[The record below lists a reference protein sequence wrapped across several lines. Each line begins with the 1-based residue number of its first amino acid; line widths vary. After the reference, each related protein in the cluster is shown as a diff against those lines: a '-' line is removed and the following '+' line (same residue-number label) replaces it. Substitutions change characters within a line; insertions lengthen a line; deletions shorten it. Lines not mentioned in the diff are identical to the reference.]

1 MVERVQRVRRKGLE
15 LFESPKEVT
24 VRKAWALVAAIGLWA
39 AGQVLNIG
47 IFEDLTTTNIWAR
60 IGPDATVWNTY
71 VLAGQHG
78 ALYGPVAPVW
88 TWLPSLAEGF
98 PSPFVEEDGKWV
110 ATVKIRQGIFWTDGT
125 PLTADDVVFTFNVLL
140 TEVDGMPMALALGGN
155 WPSYC
160 PSSLLA
166 VEKVDDYTVRF
177 VYAAEPGLGEWT
189 FGALGCPIVQKAYW
203 EPKWQAALQTEDPAG
218 SLLAV
223 VPEDEPILGGYDL
236 VRWEPG
242 AFAVVDKNPT
252 YYATGE
258 TLVLYAGGGAAI
270 RNPKLNYSFEAYG
283 GATGPVLYELTEGPY
298 VDSIVYPIY
307 LNQEAAVLAL
317 QKGEIAMFL
326 NPLGLAKGFEDRLRA
341 TPGVQIISNPPWGFR
356 YLAFNLRREPMN
368 YKAFRV
374 AIATLIDREYVAE
387 SVFQG
392 IITPM
397 YSAVPESNPFW
408 YNPNI
413 VVYGRGLTR
422 AERVAEAV
430 RVLKEA
436 GFSWEAEPKVIHPG
450 TRNEAVIGVLPDGTE
465 VPAPKGFKL
474 PDGRDC
480 PELELLAP
488 SAGYD
493 PLRATFALY
502 IEQWCRELAI
512 PVKANLTGFNVLVNK
527 VWAPDGFDFD
537 MYILGW
543 SLGNPAF
550 PDYLYYFW
558 HSSQDVPEGFNT
570 PGYRNPE
577 YDRLAEAFLAAK
589 SVAEAR
595 PLVFRMQELLA
606 EDVPYVILFDTPI
619 KEAFRADRIAF
630 PYTEVLGG
638 IQFVWPLTTVKAL
651 K

>member
-1 MVERVQRVRRKGLE
+1 MVRG
-15 LFESPKEVT
+15 
-24 VRKAWALVAAIGLWA
+24 ALAAVMVIGFLA
-39 AGQVLNIG
+39 AGQVLQIG

-60 IGPDATVWNTY
+60 IGPDATVWNFY
-71 VLAGQHG
+71 VLGGQHG
-78 ALYGPVAPVW
+78 GLYGAVAPTW
-88 TWLPSLAEGF
+88 TWLPILADGF
-98 PSPFVEEDGKWV
+98 PTDFVEEDGEWMAMV
-110 ATVKIRQGIFWTDGT
+110 RIRPGITWSDGT
-125 PLTADDVVFTFNVLL
+125 PFTADDVVFTFSVLL
-140 TEVDGMPMALALGGN
+140 AQVGGMRMALALGGN
-155 WPSYC
+155 WPSFC
-160 PSSLLA
+160 PETLVA
-166 VEKVDDYTVRF
+166 VEKVDDHTVKF
-177 VYAAEPGLGEWT
+177 VYLSEPGLGEWT
-189 FGALGCPIVQKAYW
+189 FGALFCPIVQKAYW
-203 EPKWQAALQTEDPAG
+203 EPKFWAALQTEDPAG
-218 SLLAV
+218 ALLAV

-252 YYATGE
+252 YYAAGE
-258 TLVLYAGGGAAI
+258 ALLLYEGGGAVI
-270 RNPKLNYSFEAYG
+270 RNPRLNYYFEAYG
-283 GATGPVLYELTEGPY
+283 GATGPAAHELIEGPY
-298 VDSIVYPIY
+298 VDSIIYPIY
-307 LNQEAAVLAL
+307 LNQDAAVLAL

-326 NPLGLAKGFEDRLRA
+326 NPLGLAKGFEERLKA
-341 TPGVQIISNPPWGFR
+341 TPKVQIISNQPWGFR
-356 YLAFNLRREPMN
+356 YLAFNMRREPLS

-374 AIATLIDREYVAE
+374 AVATLIDREYLAH
-387 SVFQG
+387 SIFQG
-392 IITPM
+392 VITPM
-397 YSAVPESNPFW
+397 YSAVPDSNPFW
-408 YNPNI
+408 HNPDI
-413 VVYGRGLTR
+413 VVHGQGLSR

-430 RVLKEA
+430 RILKEA
-436 GFSWEAEPKVIHPG
+436 GFSWDAEPKVINPG
-450 TRNEAVIGVLPDGTE
+450 TYNEAVIGVLPDGRE
-465 VPAPKGFKL
+465 ISAPKGFKL
-474 PDGRDC
+474 PDGRYC

-512 PVKANLTGFNVLVNK
+512 PVKAHLTGFNEIVNK

-537 MYILGW
+537 IYMLGW

-558 HSSQDVPEGFNT
+558 HSSQDVPDGFNT

-589 SVAEAR
+589 SVEEAR

-606 EDVPYVILFDTPI
+606 EDVPYVILFDSPI
-619 KEAFRADRIAF
+619 KEAFRADAIVF

>member
-1 MVERVQRVRRKGLE
+1 MA
-15 LFESPKEVT
+15 
-24 VRKAWALVAAIGLWA
+24 VRKFFLVFAALGFVAAA
-39 AGQVLNIG
+39 QVLNIG

-71 VLAGQHG
+71 VLGGSHG
-78 ALYGPVAPVW
+78 ALYGSVAPTW
-88 TWLPSLAEGF
+88 TWLPSLADGF
-98 PSPFVEEDGKWV
+98 PSEFVEENGKWV
-110 ATVKIRQGIFWTDGT
+110 ATVKIRKGITWTDGT

-140 TEVDGMPMALALGGN
+140 TEVGGQRMAIALGGN

-160 PSSLLA
+160 PDTLLA
-166 VEKVDDYTVRF
+166 VEKVDDYTVKF
-177 VYAAEPGLGEWT
+177 VYAEEPGLGEWT

-203 EPKWQAALQTEDPAG
+203 EPKFQAALQTDDPAA

-223 VPEDEPILGGYDL
+223 VPEGEPILGGYRL

-242 AFAVVDKNPT
+242 AFAQVDKNPT

-258 TLVLYAGGGAAI
+258 SLTLYEGGGAVI
-270 RNPKLNYSFEAYG
+270 DNPRLGYHFEAYG
-283 GATGPVLYELTEGPY
+283 GATGPVLHELVEGPY
-298 VDSIVYPIY
+298 VDSIIYPIY
-307 LNQEAAVLAL
+307 LNQDAAVLAL

-326 NPLGLAKGFEDRLRA
+326 NPLGLAKGFEDRLKA
-341 TPGVQIISNPPWGFR
+341 TPGVTIISNPPWGFR
-356 YLAFNLRREPMN
+356 YLAFNMRREPMS

-374 AIATLIDREYVAE
+374 AVATLIDREYVAQ

-408 YNPNI
+408 HNPDVKI
-413 VVYGRGLTR
+413 YGKGLTH
-422 AERVAEAV
+422 AQRVEEAV
-430 RVLKEA
+430 RILKEA
-436 GFSWEAEPKVIHPG
+436 GFSWDAEPKVINPG
-450 TRNEAVIGVLPDGTE
+450 TRNEAVVGVLPDGTQ

-474 PDGRDC
+474 PDGRYC
-480 PELELLAP
+480 PEIELLAP

-502 IEQWCRELAI
+502 IEQWMKELAI
-512 PVKANLTGFNVLVNK
+512 PVKANLTGFNVIVNK
-527 VWAPDGFDFD
+527 VWAPDGFNFD

-558 HSSQDVPEGFNT
+558 HSSQDVPDGFNT

-577 YDRLAEAFLAAK
+577 YDALAEAFLKAK
-589 SVAEAR
+589 SVEEAR
-595 PLVFRMQELLA
+595 PLVFKMQEMLA

-619 KEAFRADRIAF
+619 KEAYRADEIEF